1 MVTEADWR
9 HWKSQDLRPYVDAV
23 LSIFGP
29 SRCLFGSD
37 WPVCLV
43 AADYQSVKRALSDCL
58 SGLTKEERSQIFGAS
73 AIEAYRLPIQ
83 S

>member
-1 MVTEADWR
+1 R
-9 HWKSQDLRPYVDAV
+9 V

-58 SGLTKEERSQIFGAS
+58 SGLTEEERSQIFGTS
-73 AIEAYRLPIQ
+73 AVDAYRLTVP
-83 S
+83 SP